1 MKSFF
6 VRILISVLIGFVFM
20 FFMSKFMDLPGDAWS
35 ALLLSIVCALIYVIS
50 GYFSYYF
57 SAKMSQNAFNK
68 IFVISIVG
76 RFLFIVGIITLILK
90 LSDINREVF
99 LISFFVWYF
108 VFQIW
113 EVISLNKLLMKR
125 V

>member
-20 FFMSKFMDLPGDAWS
+20 FFMSKFINLPGDAWS
-35 ALLLSIVCALIYVIS
+35 ALSLSLVCALIHVIS
-50 GYFSYYF
+50 GFFTYYF

-68 IFVISIVG
+68 IFIVGIVG
-76 RFLFIVGIITLILK
+76 RFLFIVSVIALILK
-90 LSDINREVF
+90 FADVNMEIF
-99 LISFFVWYF
+99 LVSFFIWYF
-108 VFQIW
+108 IFQSW